1 MIKTISVIL
10 AVLLLL
16 ILVSGVVGISILV
29 TFFFSLLPESV
40 QILTFLT
47 LVGGFVFSFL
57 FMFGGGVEIAE
68 SIERRIRSL
77 LDKEEKL

>member
-1 MIKTISVIL
+1 MIKTVSVVL

-16 ILVSGVVGISILV
+16 ILVSGVVGISVLL

-40 QILTFLT
+40 QILTVLT
-47 LVGGFVFSFL
+47 LIGGFVFSWL
-57 FMFGGGVEIAE
+57 FMFAGGMEIAD

-77 LDKEEKL
+77 LDK